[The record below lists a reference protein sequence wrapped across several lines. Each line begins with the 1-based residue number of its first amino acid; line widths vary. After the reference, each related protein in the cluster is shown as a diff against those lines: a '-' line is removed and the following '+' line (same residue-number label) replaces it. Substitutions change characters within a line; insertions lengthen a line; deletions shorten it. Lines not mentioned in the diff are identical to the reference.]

1 MIFNDYHSYIASIL
15 NKKLIINRINDVKV
29 LLANTSTLICCSYMH
44 PWKFMF
50 EQHFQFPNHLY
61 MYFQT
66 KHTNSCK
73 LFKNVQ
79 FEKMGGWK

>member
-44 PWKFMF
+44 PLKFMF
-50 EQHFQFPNHLY
+50 EQHFSVSKPFIYVLPN
-61 MYFQT
+61 QT
-66 KHTNSCK
+66 HK
-73 LFKNVQ
+73 LL
-79 FEKMGGWK
+79 